1 MLKSFFPSPVVF
13 FLSVLLWSA
22 ISIGAWYGYG
32 DTLGLMLGFNL
43 PAEGAPPIIG
53 LGFFVTPDFLWFYL
67 YYLVASLMFY
77 AAWRILHN
85 HPWLDWS
92 ILGSA
97 LILFITYFSVQVS
110 VAINHWRRPFG
121 DGIQHA
127 LTGEEDITAEYMYG
141 LIIQFAEIAAL
152 AVLVFAFTRFFVS
165 HYIFRWRHAMNN
177 YYVSYW
183 NKLRDV
189 EGASQRV
196 QEDTMRFASIME
208 NLGVSFVDA
217 IMTLVAFLPLLWSMS
232 EYVTELPFVGVIAQ
246 PLFYTALFWS
256 IFGTAFLALVGIKL
270 PGLQFHNQR
279 VEAAYRKELVYGE
292 DNHERAHP
300 MTLEEL
306 FGQVRKN
313 YFRIYFHYTYFN
325 LARSLYVNA
334 DNMFTYIILIPTI
347 VSGTITYGI
356 LQQILTAF
364 GQVSNSFQYLISAWP
379 TIVELLSVYKRL
391 QSFER
396 AIQDQPLTGLDKR
409 QEP

>member
-1 MLKSFFPSPVVF
+1 MLKSFFPRPSLF
-13 FLSVLLWSA
+13 FLTAVIWAGICIA
-22 ISIGAWYGYG
+22 IWYGYG
-32 DTLGLMLGFNL
+32 NDLAASLGFTL
-43 PAEGAPPIIG
+43 AEEGAAPVIG
-53 LGFFVTPDFLWFYL
+53 LGFFVTQDFLWFYL
-67 YYLVASLMFY
+67 YYWVASILFY
-77 AAWRILHN
+77 LPWRFLSQHEWTN
-85 HPWLDWS
+85 WS
-92 ILGSA
+92 VLGSA
-97 LILFITYFSVQVS
+97 FILFLTYFSVQVS

-121 DGIQHA
+121 DGLQNA
-127 LTGEEDITAEYMYG
+127 LTGEGDITAGYMYN
-141 LIIQFAEIAAL
+141 LILQFAEIAAL
-152 AVLVFAFTRFFVS
+152 AIFVFAATRFFVS
-165 HYIFRWRHAMNN
+165 HYIFRWRHAMND
-177 YYVSYW
+177 YYVSHW
-183 NKLRDV
+183 QKLRNV

-208 NLGVSFVDA
+208 GLGVSFVDA

-232 EYVTELPFVGVIAQ
+232 EYVTELPIVGNIAQ
-246 PLFYTALFWS
+246 PLFYAALFWS
-256 IFGTAFLALVGIKL
+256 IFGTLFLALVGIKL
-270 PGLQFHNQR
+270 PGLQFLNQR

-292 DNHERAHP
+292 DDPNRAHP
-300 MTLEEL
+300 VTLEEL

-334 DNMFTYIILIPTI
+334 DNMFTYIILMPTI

-396 AIQDQPLTGLDKR
+396 TIEDKPLTGMD
-409 QEP
+409 ETN

>member
-1 MLKSFFPSPVVF
+1 MLRSFFPTPAWF
-13 FLSVLLWSA
+13 FLSVLIWSA
-22 ISIGAWYGYG
+22 IAIGAWYGYG
-32 DTLGLMLGFNL
+32 DELGRMLGFDL
-43 PAEGAPPIIG
+43 PTEEVAPVIG
-53 LGFFVTPDFLWFYL
+53 LGFFVTSDFLWFYL
-67 YYLVASLMFY
+67 YYAVASLMFY
-77 AAWRILHN
+77 GAWRILHN

-97 LILFITYFSVQVS
+97 FILFLTYFSVQVS

-127 LTGEEDITAEYMYG
+127 LTGENDITADYMYG

-152 AVLVFAFTRFFVS
+152 AILVFALTRFFVS
-165 HYIFRWRHAMNN
+165 HYIFRWRHAMND
-177 YYVSYW
+177 YYVAHW
-183 NKLRDV
+183 QKLRNV

-208 NLGVSFVDA
+208 SLGVSFVDA

-232 EYVTELPFVGVIAQ
+232 QYVTELPIVGDIAQ
-246 PLFYTALFWS
+246 PLFYAALFWS
-256 IFGTAFLALVGIKL
+256 IFGTFFLALVGIKL

-292 DNHERAHP
+292 DDHQRAHP

-396 AIQDQPLTGLDKR
+396 AIEDKPLTGLDK
-409 QEP
+409 Q

>member
-1 MLKSFFPSPVVF
+1 MLKSFFPRPSLF
-13 FLSVLLWSA
+13 FLTAVIWAGICIA
-22 ISIGAWYGYG
+22 IWYGYG
-32 DTLGLMLGFNL
+32 NELAASLGFTL
-43 PAEGAPPIIG
+43 AEDGAAPVIG
-53 LGFFVTPDFLWFYL
+53 LGFFVTQDFLWFYL
-67 YYLVASLMFY
+67 YYWVAAILFY
-77 AAWRILHN
+77 LPWRFLCQHEWTN
-85 HPWLDWS
+85 WS
-92 ILGSA
+92 VLGSA
-97 LILFITYFSVQVS
+97 FILFLTYFSVQVS

-121 DGIQHA
+121 DGLQNA
-127 LTGEEDITAEYMYG
+127 LTGEGDITADYMYT
-141 LIIQFAEIAAL
+141 LILQFAEIAAL
-152 AVLVFAFTRFFVS
+152 AIFVFAATRFFVS

-177 YYVSYW
+177 YYVSHW
-183 NKLRDV
+183 QKLRNV

-208 NLGVSFVDA
+208 GLGVSFVDA

-232 EYVTELPFVGVIAQ
+232 EYVTELPIVGDIAQ
-246 PLFYTALFWS
+246 PLFYAALFWS
-256 IFGTAFLALVGIKL
+256 IFGTLFLALVGIKL
-270 PGLQFHNQR
+270 PGLQFLNQR

-292 DNHERAHP
+292 DDPERAHP
-300 MTLEEL
+300 VTLEEL

-334 DNMFTYIILIPTI
+334 DNMFTYIILMPTI

-396 AIQDQPLTGLDKR
+396 TIEDKPLTGMD
-409 QEP
+409 ETN